1 MIQTNLYRIFRK
13 IGSISFI
20 KFIRVK
26 WELFN
31 WKNTFKHFEAHNY
44 VDSQGIS
51 PKILIVTSIG
61 ENLNSFALDS
71 VLAKALES
79 KGCEV
84 YILLCDG
91 VLDACMN
98 CEIGKFR
105 SLDEFNKNG
114 SKKLCRNCISTGI
127 QFGRAA
133 NLEILN
139 YGDFLANDFHV
150 ISPHEESALAG
161 ALRFLAIGDKTSP
174 EVNKVLSKFQK
185 SSEVSEKVISACIL
199 QMEIDVVIA
208 HHGIYVPQGLAV
220 QAAKSLG
227 KSIVTWSQ
235 SYRKG
240 TYLFSHHD
248 SAHKTQLSEDFDF
261 SPLTQR
267 QETTLM
273 KYLFS
278 RDAGTNDWIRFGIAQ
293 NLNSEIKLPLK
304 DIPTALLLTN
314 VNWDAQV
321 HFDDGFFINMEE
333 WLVETIKWFQIHPDL
348 QLIVRI
354 HPAEITGTIPTR
366 DPMSNVIKREFPDLA
381 PNIYIVDANSD
392 ISTYSLFPLSDLGI
406 IFGTKTGIELTA
418 SGIPTIV
425 AGEAWIKNKG
435 ISIDPKSKKEYFEF
449 LEKFAAGIELP
460 EINKTRA
467 MSYAYHYFFKRMIPV
482 TSILAIPYYPYARPN
497 LNSDWESS
505 DPGLVQIVNGII
517 KGTPFVFEN

>member
-1 MIQTNLYRIFRK
+1 MIQTNLDRIFRR
-13 IGSISFI
+13 IGSINFI
-20 KFIRVK
+20 KSIRVK
-26 WELFN
+26 WELVN
-31 WKNTFKHFEAHNY
+31 WKNIYKHFEAHNSLE
-44 VDSQGIS
+44 SQGTL

-61 ENLNSFALDS
+61 ENINSFALDS

-79 KGCEV
+79 RGCEV
-84 YILLCDG
+84 YVLLCDG

-98 CEIGKFR
+98 CEIRKFK
-105 SLDEFNKNG
+105 SLNEFHSYG
-114 SKKLCRNCISTGI
+114 SKKLCESCISTGI

-133 NLEILN
+133 NLKILK
-139 YGDFLANDFHV
+139 YGDFLANDFHLK
-150 ISPHEESALAG
+150 SSHEESALAG
-161 ALRFLAIGDKTSP
+161 ALRFLAIGDKASP
-174 EVNKVLSKFQK
+174 EVNLVLSKFQE

-199 QMEIDVVIA
+199 KMEIDVVIA

-220 QAAKSLG
+220 KAAKSLG

-248 SAHKTQLSEDFDF
+248 SAHKTLSLEDFDS
-261 SPLTQR
+261 SPLTPS

-273 KYLFS
+273 KYLVS
-278 RDAGTNDWIRFGIAQ
+278 RDAGTNDWIRFGIAR
-293 NLNSEIKLPLK
+293 NLNSDIELPVK
-304 DIPTALLLTN
+304 EMPTALLLTN

-321 HFDDGFFINMEE
+321 HFDDGFFVNMEE
-333 WLVETIKWFQIHPDL
+333 WLVETIRWFQSHPEV
-348 QLIVRI
+348 QLIVRV
-354 HPAEITGTIPTR
+354 HPAEITGTVPTR
-366 DPMSNVIKREFPDLA
+366 DPMSNVIKREFPNLA
-381 PNIYIVDANSD
+381 PNIFVVDADSD

-435 ISIDPKSKKEYFEF
+435 ISIDPKSKKEYFEL

-460 EINKTRA
+460 DINKSKA

-482 TSILAIPYYPYARPN
+482 TSILPIPYYPYARPN
-497 LNSDWESS
+497 LNSNWESS

-517 KGTPFVFEN
+517 SGTPFVFEN